1 MKTEPPRLIAQVNL
15 MGKCKMRRRRKS
27 HGALGNT
34 RRCVRSTGLWQAL
47 TYTFPHHK
55 H

>member
-1 MKTEPPRLIAQVNL
+1 MRHS
-15 MGKCKMRRRRKS
+15 GKSC
-27 HGALGNT
+27 GALGNT
-34 RRCVRSTGLWQAL
+34 FDAGSGGYPAVRGCDSELLRSTGLWKAL